1 MSSVR
6 SRSPPP
12 LTIERAVQ
20 TCQPE
25 RFALVGFSISNTRK
39 IMKFVSMLFV
49 LPALFFA
56 CRDQTLEKGPDFC
69 EGRVDSGVDTA
80 ADTAVDTGIDTGDT
94 SIDTGADTADTSA
107 DTGTDTAVDSGDTG
121 PVDTGADTGTDTGAT
136 DTASTD
142 TGAADTA
149 MSAP

>member
-1 MSSVR
+1 LQCGGFASSILAW
-6 SRSPPP
+6 ST

-20 TCQPE
+20 ACQPE
-25 RFALVGFSISNTRK
+25 CFALVGFSISNTRK

-69 EGRVDSGVDTA
+69 EGRVDSGDDTA

-94 SIDTGADTADTSA
+94 SVDTGA
-107 DTGTDTAVDSGDTG
+107 DTAVDSGDTG

-149 MSAP
+149 TSAP